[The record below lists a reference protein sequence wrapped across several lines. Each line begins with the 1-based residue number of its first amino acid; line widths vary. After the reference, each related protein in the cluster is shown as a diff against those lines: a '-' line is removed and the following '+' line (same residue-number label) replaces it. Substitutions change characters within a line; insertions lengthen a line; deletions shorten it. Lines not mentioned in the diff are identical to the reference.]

1 MEQADPLSE
10 TAVTGAPAAAQ
21 SAKRP
26 LTVLAGVYGHPLHP
40 VLVPIPIGCWV
51 AAFVFDIASH
61 VADDGTFLVR
71 GAYWL
76 VGLGVLG
83 ALAAATVGFL
93 DLFVIPS
100 GTRAA
105 GVVLVHMTLNLAV
118 TVLFAAEFWLRRSRQ
133 QLEATPAWLI
143 VLSAVGLVGLSAAG
157 FLGGE
162 LAYRF
167 GVRVADES
175 TQATG
180 FAARRRSTNH

>member
-1 MEQADPLSE
+1 MDPVDSLPGAASAEAD
-10 TAVTGAPAAAQ
+10 AAAH

-51 AAFVFDIASH
+51 AAFVFDVASH
-61 VADDGTFLVR
+61 VVDDGAFLVR

-93 DLFVIPS
+93 DLFAIPS

-105 GVVLVHMTLNLAV
+105 GVALVHMTLNLTV
-118 TVLFAAEFWLRRSRQ
+118 TVLFAVEFWLRRSRQ

-167 GVRVADES
+167 GVRVADED
-175 TQATG
+175 TQAAG
-180 FAARRRSTNH
+180 FAVRRRSSNR

>member
-1 MEQADPLSE
+1 MDPVESLP
-10 TAVTGAPAAAQ
+10 GAAPAEAHAAAQ

-40 VLVPIPIGCWV
+40 VLVPIPIGCWL
-51 AAFVFDIASH
+51 AAFVLAVARH
-61 VADDGTFLVR
+61 VADDGAFLVR

-93 DLFVIPS
+93 DLFAIPS

-105 GVVLVHMTLNLAV
+105 GVALIHMTLTLAV
-118 TVLFAAEFWLRRSRQ
+118 TVLFAAEFWLRSSRQ
-133 QLEATPAWLI
+133 QLEETPVWLI
-143 VLSAVGLVGLSAAG
+143 VLSAAGLMALTASG

-167 GVRVADES
+167 GVRVADED

-180 FAARRRSTNH
+180 FTARRRSTNR